1 MKKFLFFLLLL
12 VSFLGCGDSE
22 SKKQDKQPK
31 QIIEYNFYE
40 SGSNSVK
47 LQGFVKVNQL
57 NGELP
62 TVDQLKDVASD
73 IIEKNPK
80 YENYFFNF
88 TYDFIKQRP
97 GKQADKFNKYYQI
110 SKLGKEDFRIT
121 NLYRELPYH
130 RVTIADKNINL
141 LGIKR
146 LNEIQPI
153 KLESSIE
160 DIEKSLGKPSEIN
173 ENVYTYYLTNPKNQ
187 MLGCLYITF
196 TNSQVSSVSFYSPNL
211 SMSKQDTQDII
222 KYLKGELNYD
232 DLKIKYL
239 EDIYDFDI
247 DIDEFIARQKLSDMY
262 LGIVDK
268 YEINNY
274 KDKYNNFCV
283 EYGESGSRVIFKFAN
298 NSGVFNLNEVELTTR
313 YLDDKTYPKF
323 LENLDRVLVVIN
335 PDVNYFKTSPQI
347 LRELGISEEVIKN
360 TQTKKTSY
368 ETLKYKYSFVKDKS
382 MSSLKIRSK

>member
-47 LQGFVKVNQL
+47 LQGFVKVNQI

-153 KLESSIE
+153 KLGSTIE
-160 DIEKSLGKPSEIN
+160 DIEKLLGKPSEIN

-196 TNSQVSSVSFYSPNL
+196 TNSQVSSISFYSLNL

-368 ETLKYKYSFVKDKS
+368 ETLKYKYSFAKEKS

>member
-153 KLESSIE
+153 KLGSSIE
-160 DIEKSLGKPSEIN
+160 DIEKLLGKPSEIN

-382 MSSLKIRSK
+382 MSSLKIRAK

>member
-153 KLESSIE
+153 RLGSSIE
-160 DIEKSLGKPSEIN
+160 DIEKLLGKPSEIN

-382 MSSLKIRSK
+382 MSSLKIRAK

>member
-153 KLESSIE
+153 KLGSSIE
-160 DIEKSLGKPSEIN
+160 DIEKLLGKPSEIN

>member
-153 KLESSIE
+153 RLGRSIE
-160 DIEKSLGKPSEIN
+160 DIEKLLGKPSEIN

-382 MSSLKIRSK
+382 MSSLKIRAK